1 SASKSICLLVTA
13 FFLCTCES
21 ANINLRKNE
30 TTEVDKMLN
39 DDGYYEP
46 FKEDR
51 LEVENIIKH
60 YDVKLVKQVIKDE
73 RNFRRFMKCQ
83 ENYTSVH
90 SLLNT
95 YKDRRYGPKNKGCKA
110 YLTRTQIQGR
120 RIWSKFIVVD
130 HEA

>member
-1 SASKSICLLVTA
+1 
-13 FFLCTCES
+13 
-21 ANINLRKNE
+21 
-30 TTEVDKMLN
+30 MLN
-39 DDGYYEP
+39 DDGFSDYEP

-51 LEVENIIKH
+51 LKVENIIKN
-60 YDVKLVKQVIKDE
+60 YDDAMQINKKNISQYQSDIYEQVKLVKQVIKDE

-110 YLTRTQIQGR
+110 YLTRTQIQG
-120 RIWSKFIVVD
+120 I
-130 HEA
+130 

>member
-1 SASKSICLLVTA
+1 MASASKSTCLIVTA

-39 DDGYYEP
+39 DDGFSDYEP

-51 LEVENIIKH
+51 LKVENIIKN
-60 YDVKLVKQVIKDE
+60 YDDAMQINKKNISQYQSDIYEQVKLVKQVIKDE

-95 YKDRRYGPKNKGCKA
+95 YKGM
-110 YLTRTQIQGR
+110 
-120 RIWSKFIVVD
+120 
-130 HEA
+130 